1 MNINYSIC
9 IPKERDVN
17 FMSLCGMVLTT
28 EGIVAFT
35 DSKATKRHWMGHLVE
50 DKDRNPKK
58 LIYNDDIVIVTT
70 GYNQYCKNG
79 EYHLPLEELLEKVIT
94 YFSATVNP
102 EHYTQEQLIKMIY
115 QMLKSPLEES
125 LSLLTEAHYLFL
137 VGLKRV
143 YYSVSA
149 IEISK
154 DSQIVYQK
162 KVKPGENLYFYIGD
176 DTYCK
181 LMADLKIVKRY
192 SIEEIPQFIK
202 EVVSHMIAIN
212 DLSLDYNP
220 VGGEILT
227 YTFK

>member
-1 MNINYSIC
+1 MDTSFSIY
-9 IPKERDVN
+9 IPEERDVN
-17 FMSLCGMVLTT
+17 FMSLCGMILTT

-35 DSKATKRHWMGHLVE
+35 DSKATKRHWMGHLIE
-50 DKDRNPKK
+50 DKERKPQK
-58 LIYNDDIVIVTT
+58 LVYNDDIVIVTT

-115 QMLKSPLEES
+115 QMLKSPLEETV
-125 LSLLTEAHYLFL
+125 SLLPEAQYLFL
-137 VGLKRV
+137 VGLKRFH
-143 YYSVSA
+143 YSVIS

-154 DSQIVYQK
+154 NSRIMYQK